1 MTKTKTKT
9 QTQTKTV
16 STPKPKKLQTKTEV
30 RNAGAQ
36 ADKLIRGIANNDE
49 SILKHQEQI
58 GKKIQEN
65 GKNSSVL
72 RSLIAGIS
80 NAAMVTPPAPAAK
93 PAAQAKP
100 ASAKKP
106 APKTAAK
113 KPAAKAKAQ
122 AKSAAKPKPV
132 TKASSNTGWID
143 WRKQVGSDGKLKHKL
158 DEVAADVI
166 VKFTAKNGRAPTAAD
181 IFHGC
186 EVYAKA
192 EGFKDKHGNDDCWS
206 RQSLYNQLKITT
218 RFTKSGNGPA
228 ATFQNAGTKTSA
240 KPATDQDAED
250 YIKKAEKNAVAHVS

>member
-1 MTKTKTKT
+1 MTSKTKT
-9 QTQTKTV
+9 QTKTQTA
-16 STPKPKKLQTKTEV
+16 PKPKKLQTKTEV

-58 GKKIQEN
+58 EKKIQEN
-65 GKNSSVL
+65 GKNSTTL

-80 NAAMVTPPAPAAK
+80 NVAMTTPAPAAK
-93 PAAQAKP
+93 VQAKP
-100 ASAKKP
+100 APKASAKKP
-106 APKTAAK
+106 APK
-113 KPAAKAKAQ
+113 KPAAKAKVQ
-122 AKSAAKPKPV
+122 AKPAAKSTAKSKPAA
-132 TKASSNTGWID
+132 KASSSTGWID

-166 VKFTAKNGRAPTAAD
+166 SKFTAKNGRSPTAAD

-206 RQSLYNQLKITT
+206 RQSLYNQLKITA
-218 RFTKSGNGPA
+218 RFTKSGDGPT
-228 ATFQNAGTKTSA
+228 ATFQNAGAKASA
-240 KPATDQDAED
+240 KSATDQDAEE
-250 YIKKAEKNAVAHVS
+250 YVKKVEKNTSVAHVS